1 MLFSSLTF
9 LYAFLPLSL
18 LVYVL
23 GRNIKQKNIILLVS
37 SLVFYAWGE
46 PKYVLLLLAMSIA
59 DWFIA
64 KRLDWARSERARKC
78 WLTGA
83 IVLNLALIG
92 FFKYSGL
99 IASVFGEV
107 PDFIANI
114 ALPLG
119 ISFYTFQ
126 LISYVVD
133 VYRGDVAARDNP
145 LDVLLYAS
153 LFHQCIAGPIVR
165 YNTIETELFV
175 ERRASGTIVEGVK
188 RFSWGLGKKV
198 ILANACCELA
208 DKLLLSD
215 ADIAGGIAVADGVAQ
230 LAAVPV
236 AGLWLGMFA
245 YMLHIYLDFSAYSDM
260 AIGLGLMI
268 GLHYPEN
275 FDHPYMSK
283 SVTEFWRRWHMSL
296 GTFFRDYVYIPLGGS
311 RRGTA
316 RTLLNLL
323 IVWGLTGLWHGASWT
338 FVIWGLYYFVFLA
351 LEKFGLRRVF
361 ERLPKPITWVYTMLV
376 VFFGWAIF
384 KFTDLELLGTLLRG
398 MFGLTG
404 NAATSYQVTVLLK
417 NNVFILL
424 AALVFCTPV
433 FGYIGSR
440 LGADAAAKSPA
451 LSKVYNIC
459 VCCVIPAALLVLS
472 TSLLVGDSYNP
483 FIYFNF

>member
-18 LVYVL
+18 ILYVR
-23 GRNIKQKNIILLVS
+23 GRNIKQKNMILLIS
-37 SLVFYAWGE
+37 SLAFYAWGE
-46 PKYVLLLLAMSIA
+46 PKYVLLLLAMSLA

-64 KRLDWARSERARKC
+64 RRLDWAKSARSRKI
-78 WLTGA
+78 WLIAA

-99 IASVFGEV
+99 IASVFGSTPE
-107 PDFIANI
+107 FIENI

-133 VYRGDVAARDNP
+133 VYRGDVAAKENA

-165 YNTIETELFV
+165 YNTIERELFV
-175 ERRASGTIVEGVK
+175 ERRARDSIVDGVK

-198 ILANACCELA
+198 ILANACCEVA

-215 ADIAGGIAVADGVAQ
+215 ADIAGGIALADGIAQ
-230 LAAVPV
+230 LAAAPV
-236 AGLWLGMFA
+236 AGLWLGMLA

-260 AIGLGLMI
+260 AIGLGLML

-283 SVTEFWRRWHMSL
+283 SVSEFWRRWHMSL

-323 IVWGLTGLWHGASWT
+323 IVWSLTGLWHGASWT

-351 LEKFGLRRVF
+351 LEKFGLRRFF
-361 ERLPKPITWVYTMLV
+361 ERLPKPVSWLYTVLV

-398 MFGLTG
+398 MFGLNG
-404 NAATSYQVTVLLK
+404 NALTSYQVTVLFK
-417 NNVFILL
+417 NNVLILL
-424 AALVFCTPV
+424 TSLVFCTPL
-433 FGYIGSR
+433 FKYIGRRMS
-440 LGADAAAKSPA
+440 ADAAKSRS
-451 LSKVYNIC
+451 LSIAYNSL
-459 VCCVIPAALLVLS
+459 VCCVIPVALLILS

>member
-18 LVYVL
+18 ILYVR

-46 PKYVLLLLAMSIA
+46 PKYVLLLLFMSIA

-64 KRLDWARSERARKC
+64 RKLDWAKNARARKL
-78 WLTGA
+78 WLIGA
-83 IVLNLALIG
+83 VALNLALIG

-99 IASVFGEV
+99 IASVFGAV
-107 PDFIANI
+107 PAFIENI

-133 VYRGDVAARDNP
+133 VYRGDVAARENP

-175 ERRASGTIVEGVK
+175 ERHARPTITEGVV
-188 RFSWGLGKKV
+188 RFAWGLGKKV
-198 ILANACCELA
+198 ILANACSEVA

-215 ADIAGGIAVADGVAQ
+215 ADIAGGIALADGISQ
-230 LAAVPV
+230 LAAAPV
-236 AGLWLGMFA
+236 AGLWIGMLA
-245 YMLHIYLDFSAYSDM
+245 YMLRIYLDFSAYSDM
-260 AIGLGLMI
+260 AIGLGLML

-275 FDHPYMSK
+275 FDHPYMST
-283 SVTEFWRRWHMSL
+283 SVSEFWRRWHISL
-296 GTFFRDYVYIPLGGS
+296 GAFFRDYVYIPLGGS

-323 IVWGLTGLWHGASWT
+323 IVWSLTGLWHGASWT

-351 LEKFGLRRVF
+351 LEKFGLRKLF
-361 ERLPKPITWVYTMLV
+361 ERLPKPICRLYTIVV

-384 KFTDLELLGTLLRG
+384 KFTDLELLMTVLRG
-398 MFGLTG
+398 MFGLNG
-404 NAATSYQVTVLLK
+404 NALTSYQVTVLFK
-417 NNVFILL
+417 NNMFIL
-424 AALVFCTPV
+424 AVSALFCTPV
-433 FGYIGSR
+433 FKYLGRRLSAATANSR
-440 LGADAAAKSPA
+440 A
-451 LSKVYNIC
+451 LSVAYNTL
-459 VCCVIPAALLVLS
+459 VCCVIPVALLLLSTALLV
-472 TSLLVGDSYNP
+472 GNSYNP